1 MELGDRV
8 EAPPVLEQERLRSLW
23 AAVEHVHDLLLVTP
37 AEAAE
42 VADREIVYARR
53 ALHVW

>member
-8 EAPPVLEQERLRSLW
+8 EAPPFLEQERLRSLW